1 MIRNNDNTKFPTG
14 VNVKTF
20 RQLRFVILFC
30 AIAIGCGCR
39 PAASSNAVKPAANVA
54 ISNTAESPANTTAS
68 TPSSDVPVTFSL
80 ATPTDAYK
88 TAYAL
93 REKKDVNGLKR
104 VMSKDVLEFFEMM
117 AKEEKKTVD
126 EEISEM
132 FNQPQGKTP
141 DSRNEKI
148 TGNTASVE
156 YRNPDGE
163 WRTMDFVKEGAD
175 WKMTMP
181 KANKPGPAEH

>member
-1 MIRNNDNTKFPTG
+1 MTRNTSNTKSLKG
-14 VNVKTF
+14 GNVKTF
-20 RQLRFVILFC
+20 RELRFVILFL
-30 AIAIGCGCR
+30 AIAIGCGCS
-39 PAASSNAVKPAANVA
+39 PAVPDNPANSTANLA
-54 ISNTAESPANTTAS
+54 GANRIDSTANTTAS
-68 TPSSDVPVTFSL
+68 TPSSDPSVTFSL

-132 FNQPQGKTP
+132 FDHPQGKTP
-141 DSRNEKI
+141 ESRNEKI
-148 TGNTASVE
+148 IGNTASVE
-156 YRNPDGE
+156 YHDPDGE
-163 WRTMDFVKEGAD
+163 WRTMDFVKEGQD
-175 WKMTMP
+175 WKMTIP
-181 KANKPGPAEH
+181 KADKPGPAER